1 MLFSLPL
8 LFRSR
13 LLLALFLL
21 GLLTQRS
28 AAQGGGNAGP
38 VTLRGTA
45 FDSKTGEPL
54 IGATIRLM
62 NTTRGTATGLDGS
75 FVLRDLPTGP
85 VTVQCQSVGF
95 APQQLDVTLGIS
107 PVQILAFRLTAIFNQ
122 LAEVAVMGQADRESE
137 NASRHSEQKAD
148 NVLNIISSHA
158 IELSPDI
165 TVGNVLQRAS
175 GVSVVRN
182 SSGDGQYAII
192 RGMDRRYNYTLV
204 NGIKIPSPDPKNRY
218 VPLDIFPAELL
229 ERLEVVKAL
238 TPNMEG
244 DAIGGAM
251 NLVMKAAPD
260 HLVVA
265 ATASTGYSDL
275 FSARAFSNFSTAG
288 LATQSPGE
296 AHTANYVATASDFS
310 QKQLNYTRAVPI
322 NALLGLTLGNRTK
335 DGKFGILLAGSYQ
348 RTFRGG
354 NSLYY
359 QPLGQP
365 KPEPNP
371 NTFTFDEVQRREY
384 STLQTR
390 SGLHAKLDYVF
401 SPSHRISL
409 YSMGLQLDEAQ
420 HRQFSSND
428 LGIPGDVPYS
438 DRSRFQRQ
446 HLFNE
451 TLQGDHVLVPG
462 VSLNWSGVYS
472 LATSEVPDQIT
483 ANYVDRT
490 AANTPQGKF
499 LRNITHL
506 WTHSRDQDW
515 AGYLNLSY
523 AFRPWLDL
531 TAGGMARTKHRSNF
545 YDYYA
550 LMPVTDGSAGSQQV
564 YHSYGS
570 GVYNVDS
577 NDNGEEKSTDG
588 NNYSATESITA
599 GYAQVKLIV
608 NELQIVGGLR
618 AENTLQTYTSQLPPT
633 EEGKAG
639 RISYLD
645 LLPSVHFKYRLDKQ
659 QNLRLS
665 YFKGISRP
673 GYFEL
678 IPAPGVNGGDYYT
691 ETGNFRLKHTQADN
705 LDLRYELFG
714 PTNAQLLGGVF
725 YKHLVNP
732 IEYGF
737 AQVGNDSYYYQP
749 QNFGNATNY
758 GGELVFMKY
767 LRNWGLSGNYTYTH
781 SSITTTKRVY
791 YRSGNGQL
799 VTASEGQPTLEYP
812 TPPTQTRPLQ
822 GQSNHIANLAL
833 LYRNEAHGL
842 HAQLAAVYT
851 GRRINIVSPYKDLDQ
866 WQRATTQLD
875 FSAEKSLPNHLTVFA
890 KVTNLLNT
898 PIIVEI
904 MQAPNPALLTL
915 PEQTRA
921 DRTLVQR
928 DEFKRTYQF
937 GLRYRLN

>member
-1 MLFSLPL
+1 MDIRSLY
-8 LFRSR
+8 R
-13 LLLALFLL
+13 LLQVVLVLVVFAT
-21 GLLTQRS
+21 GSAGAQR
-28 AAQGGGNAGP
+28 AGA
-38 VTLRGTA
+38 TLRGTA
-45 FDSKTGEPL
+45 FDAKTGEPL
-54 IGATIRLM
+54 VGATVRVLGSDL
-62 NTTRGTATGLDGS
+62 GTAVGLNGS
-75 FVLRDLPTGP
+75 FVLHELPAGAA
-85 VTVQCQSVGF
+85 TVQCQSVGSV
-95 APQQLDVTLGIS
+95 PQQQQLTLVAGQTQT
-107 PVQILAFRLTAIFNQ
+107 VAFRLTASSQ
-122 LAEVAVMGQADRESE
+122 TLGEVAVLGQVDRESDTG
-137 NASRHSEQKAD
+137 ARRAEQKAD
-148 NVLNIISSHA
+148 NVLNIISAHT

-251 NLVMKAAPD
+251 NLVMKSAPD

-275 FSARAFSNFSTAG
+275 FSTRRFSEFSTAG

-296 AHTANYVATASDFS
+296 KYGKDYVAKPSEFS
-310 QKQLNYTRAVPI
+310 SSPAMNYSPATPI
-322 NALLGLTLGNRTK
+322 NALLGLTLGNRTR
-335 DGKFGILLAGSYQ
+335 DGRFGVMVAGSYQ
-348 RTFRGG
+348 RTYRGG

-359 QPLGQP
+359 RPLGQP
-365 KPEPNP
+365 RPDPAP
-371 NTFTFDEVQRREY
+371 NTFTFDELQRREY
-384 STLQTR
+384 SSLQTR

-401 SPSHRISL
+401 NAQNRLSL
-409 YSMGLQLDEAQ
+409 YSMGLQLDEDQ
-420 HRQFSSND
+420 HRHYTVND
-428 LGIPGDVPYS
+428 LGLAGDVPTN

-446 HLFNE
+446 RIFNE
-451 TLQGDHVLVPG
+451 TLQGDHTLTSHL
-462 VSLNWSGVYS
+462 SLNWSGVYS
-472 LATSEVPDQIT
+472 LATSQTPDQVDGGYVT
-483 ANYVDRT
+483 AT
-490 AANTPQGKF
+490 GANTAKGVF
-499 LRNITHL
+499 VTGLTHL
-506 WTHSRDQDW
+506 WTHTRDQDW
-515 AGYLNLSY
+515 AGYLNLNYTVTPILDLSAGGLLRAKDRSNYYNYYNLGPLTNGTGDRQAFSSY
-523 AFRPWLDL
+523 AAAQYVFALD
-531 TAGGMARTKHRSNF
+531 
-545 YDYYA
+545 
-550 LMPVTDGSAGSQQV
+550 DGK
-564 YHSYGS
+564 
-570 GVYNVDS
+570 
-577 NDNGEEKSTDG
+577 EKTTDG
-588 NNYSATESITA
+588 NNYVATETITA
-599 GYAQVKLIV
+599 GYVQAKLLLA
-608 NELQIVGGLR
+608 EKLQIVGGVR
-618 AENTLQTYTSQLPPT
+618 AENTDQSYESQLPPT
-633 EEGKAG
+633 LEGRTG
-639 RISYLD
+639 RLRYLD
-645 LLPSVHFKYRLDKQ
+645 WLPSVHFKYLLDER

-678 IPAPGVNGGDYYT
+678 IPASFEGEYYP
-691 ETGNFRLKHTQADN
+691 ESGNFRLKHTQADN
-705 LDLRYELFG
+705 LDLRYEWFG
-714 PTNAQLLGGVF
+714 PANAQLLGGLF

-737 AQVGNDSYYYQP
+737 ARVGNNSFYYQP

-758 GGELVFMKY
+758 GAELVFIKY

-791 YRSGNGQL
+791 YRSANGTIYNAA
-799 VTASEGQPTLEYP
+799 VDQPPTPEYP

-822 GQSNHIANLAL
+822 GQSDHIANLAL
-833 LYRNEAHGL
+833 LFRDETHGL
-842 HAQLAAVYT
+842 HAQLAGVYT

-875 FSAEKSLPNHLTVFA
+875 FSAEQRLPGGLTLFG

-898 PIIVEI
+898 PIIVEV

-915 PEQTRA
+915 PEQSRA

-928 DEFKRTYQF
+928 DEFNRTYQL
-937 GLRYRLN
+937 GLRYRLQ